1 MNDTIR
7 VLMKRDDLSESEATE
22 RFNEVK
28 GMILTELEHGISYS
42 GVEDILASEL
52 GLEMDYLFDFI
63 YRVKVIAIQC
73 ESCRASTHQV

>member
-7 VLMKRDDLSESEATE
+7 VLMNRDDLSEAEATE

-28 GMILTELEHGISYS
+28 GMILTELEYGASYS

-63 YRVKVIAIQC
+63 
-73 ESCRASTHQV
+73 

>member
-7 VLMKRDDLSESEATE
+7 VLMNRDDLSESEATE

-28 GMILTELEHGISYS
+28 GMILTELECGTSYS

-63 YRVKVIAIQC
+63 
-73 ESCRASTHQV
+73 

>member
-28 GMILTELEHGISYS
+28 GMILTELECGTSYS

-63 YRVKVIAIQC
+63 
-73 ESCRASTHQV
+73 

>member
-28 GMILTELEHGISYS
+28 GMVLTELECGASYS
-42 GVEDILASEL
+42 DVEDILASEL
-52 GLEMDYLFDFI
+52 CLEMDYLFDFI
-63 YRVKVIAIQC
+63 
-73 ESCRASTHQV
+73 

>member
-28 GMILTELEHGISYS
+28 DMILTELEYGASYS
-42 GVEDILASEL
+42 GVEDTLASEL

-63 YRVKVIAIQC
+63 
-73 ESCRASTHQV
+73 

>member
-1 MNDTIR
+1 MNDTIK
-7 VLMKRDDLSESEATE
+7 VLMNRDDLSEAEATE

-28 GMILTELEHGISYS
+28 DMVLTELEYGTSYS

-63 YRVKVIAIQC
+63 
-73 ESCRASTHQV
+73 

>member
-1 MNDTIR
+1 MNDTIK
-7 VLMKRDDLSESEATE
+7 VLMNRDDLSEAEATK

-28 GMILTELEHGISYS
+28 CMVLTELECGTSYS

-63 YRVKVIAIQC
+63 
-73 ESCRASTHQV
+73 

>member
-28 GMILTELEHGISYS
+28 CMILTELEHGTSYS

-63 YRVKVIAIQC
+63 
-73 ESCRASTHQV
+73 

>member
-28 GMILTELEHGISYS
+28 GMILTELEHGTSYR

-52 GLEMDYLFDFI
+52 GLEIDYLFDFLLGL
-63 YRVKVIAIQC
+63 YFIAI
-73 ESCRASTHQV
+73 

>member
-22 RFNEVK
+22 RFNEVT
-28 GMILTELEHGISYS
+28 GMILTELEHGTSYS

-63 YRVKVIAIQC
+63 
-73 ESCRASTHQV
+73 

>member
-7 VLMKRDDLSESEATE
+7 VLMNRDDLSEAEATE

-28 GMILTELEHGISYS
+28 GMVLTELECGTSYS
-42 GVEDILASEL
+42 GVEDILANEL

-63 YRVKVIAIQC
+63 
-73 ESCRASTHQV
+73 

>member
-28 GMILTELEHGISYS
+28 GIILTELEYGTSYS

-63 YRVKVIAIQC
+63 
-73 ESCRASTHQV
+73 

>member
-63 YRVKVIAIQC
+63 
-73 ESCRASTHQV
+73 